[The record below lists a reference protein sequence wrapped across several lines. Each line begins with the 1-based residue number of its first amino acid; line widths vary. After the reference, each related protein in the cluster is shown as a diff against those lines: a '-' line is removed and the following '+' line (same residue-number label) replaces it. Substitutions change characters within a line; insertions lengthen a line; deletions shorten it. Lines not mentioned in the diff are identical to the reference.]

1 VGDGELLH
9 PDVVGLVID
18 VALDRVDAL
27 EERIDAEFFAGVSHL
42 AITPERADPI
52 LAVGF
57 DVFGKARVV
66 GEPRVEEVGVLADVY
81 LFFGFGD
88 DLADEVVLDVVVLV
102 VLVLLFVE
110 TESERIDGSS
120 A

>member
-1 VGDGELLH
+1 
-9 PDVVGLVID
+9 
-18 VALDRVDAL
+18 
-27 EERIDAEFFAGVSHL
+27 
-42 AITPERADPI
+42 
-52 LAVGF
+52 
-57 DVFGKARVV
+57 VFGKARVV

-110 TESERIDGSS
+110 AESERIDGSS